1 MPTTAVGKGV
11 KAIAARY
18 IRLICMKRTS
28 TAARWAKNRWC
39 ASQKNPITTKLRKKL
54 KISASL
60 LLSAV
65 AEIGRRADVG
75 IPMPTTSS
83 VIAMANT
90 ASLKNATRSNSS
102 SSERR
107 R

>member
-1 MPTTAVGKGV
+1 
-11 KAIAARY
+11 
-18 IRLICMKRTS
+18 MKRTS
-28 TAARWAKNRWC
+28 TAARRAKNRWC
-39 ASQKNPITTKLRKKL
+39 ASQKKPITTKLRKKL

-60 LLSAV
+60 LFSAV
-65 AEIGRRADVG
+65 PSLPSPTCG

-83 VIAMANT
+83 VMAMANT

-102 SSERR
+102 SSDRR

>member
-1 MPTTAVGKGV
+1 MPTIAVGKGV
-11 KAIAARY
+11 KAMAARY
-18 IRLICMKRTS
+18 SRLICMKRTS
-28 TAARWAKNRWC
+28 TAARRAKNRWC
-39 ASQKNPITTKLRKKL
+39 ASQKYPITTKLRKKL

-60 LLSAV
+60 PLRAV
-65 AEIGRRADVG
+65 LRSPPSFTFG

-102 SSERR
+102 SSDRR